1 MSKKSASKM
10 PKQWEYLQLLVKS
23 KDAGL
28 TAVDTYNRVFHSYKN
43 EATLILLSNAWE
55 LLAKAVLVKKHKSI
69 LQGNVPGYT
78 ITGELAVYRI
88 RLEEVLTEE
97 QEDLVQQIISLR
109 NIATHHI
116 LPQVPIEIMHHL
128 LFFGCKF
135 YREVVAKSFPTHV
148 KELPDNF
155 LSLSFGDL
163 TTYADKV
170 QKLVSKVRKSAGEKR
185 LVWLLERGIVF
196 DGAKY
201 ITENQ
206 FENKFKGKRGIM
218 KHLAI
223 GDFINKTDM
232 VRLVPVQ
239 APKNFTADLK
249 LRKGSA
255 KDASLPVVIQKTE
268 PDVDYPHLTADIA
281 SQIGKNT
288 NFVAKMASVLG
299 IRGNTKY
306 HQAIRSSKSGS
317 IQKYNDAAVH
327 MMRKHLDDNP
337 AFNPY
342 SV

>member
-1 MSKKSASKM
+1 M
-10 PKQWEYLQLLVKS
+10 PKQWEYLQLLAKS
-23 KDAGL
+23 KDAAL
-28 TAVDTYNRVFHSYKN
+28 TSVDIYNRVFHSYKD
-43 EATLILLSNAWE
+43 EATLILFSNAWE
-55 LLAKAVLVKKHKSI
+55 LLSKAVLVKKHKSI
-69 LQGNVPGYT
+69 LKGTVPGYT
-78 ITGELAVYRI
+78 ITGEVAVYRL
-88 RLEEVLTEE
+88 RLEGILAEE

-109 NIATHHI
+109 NVATHHL

-155 LSLSFGDL
+155 LSLSFGAL

-170 QKLVSKVRKSAGEKR
+170 QNLVSKVRKSAGERR
-185 LVWLLERGIVF
+185 LVWLLERGIAF

-201 ITENQ
+201 ITEKQ

-239 APKNFTADLK
+239 APKNFTADVM

-255 KDASLPVVIQKTE
+255 KDASLPVVVQKTE
-268 PDVDYPHLTADIA
+268 PDIDYPYLTADIA
-281 SQIGKNT
+281 TQIGKNT

-299 IRGNTKY
+299 IRGDTKY

-317 IQKYNDAAVH
+317 IQKYNDAALH
-327 MMRKHLDDNP
+327 RMRKHLADNP
-337 AFNPY
+337 QFNPY